1 MTTSKDNNFTRK
13 LDGKDFQNNTMTFG
27 DKNHEYPREEY
38 SNSTSV
44 NKGATKASKS
54 HDLNLVGSAPGIDL
68 SDYTGMIETQYPK
81 NQVIETESGHIIE
94 YNDTLSSER
103 ILIKHATGSGIDMR
117 PDGTI
122 VVSAQGN
129 GAVEVYHGGHKLVVT
144 GEGQLNYSGNLTLNV
159 GGDFN
164 VNVGGS
170 YNVQAGTETKT
181 VKGSSR
187 DFYFGSKYTTVNG
200 SRQDIYTKNRTETIL
215 GDKADY
221 VKGSHKLVAEGTSM
235 HAIKGQM
242 SLTSEDQI
250 IQTSPDVNIAA
261 ENLSVFGDNGN
272 IGGDNIVMHNY
283 NMFTKNTV
291 KAGLTMDAPVGN
303 YRRLNGTSAH
313 YTTFH
318 GSLNGKA
325 RNSIYADI
333 QPPPIGQS
341 GSYSS
346 TTADDAANNL
356 VGETYRA
363 DATLMSEYLGQ
374 GAYGVQKVTVDFG
387 NQIFNSINKWEET
400 GGVTQQHLTTPE
412 IRAKKRDEGH
422 HTNEKFNNYQVG
434 AKQLNPKH
442 TNTIPESVELVLDPQ
457 NIAVAGGD
465 KVAATSDTKS
475 RVVASVKN
483 KKKIVMEK
491 RFDINSYEVIIPN
504 TLITHGISLSQFI
517 FGKGSPG
524 KFDVTQ
530 TIGDKKQLLRN
541 LLPQAEF
548 VRRIRSDN
556 DQFKNYNI
564 EIIEGIYTKEPEEI
578 ITPDGVLDLRTKGR
592 AVVYELVGPNGAVDL
607 DKTFD
612 LATWIVKNISYDKLI
627 LDYDDYDPSEQLNA
641 QIILIMPE
649 IPDSMEATYKMEVE
663 TLYNGKKQES
673 KLMKIAKK
681 VSDVP
686 TTKPDE
692 NDGLN
697 DGNQEPLD
705 ESGPF

>member
-1 MTTSKDNNFTRK
+1 MTTTKDNNFTRK
-13 LDGKDFQNNTMTFG
+13 LDGKDFEGNTMTFG

-38 SNSTSV
+38 ANSTSV
-44 NKGATKASKS
+44 NKAASGSGKS
-54 HDLNLVGSAPGIDL
+54 ADLNMVGSAPGIDL
-68 SDYTGMIETQYPK
+68 SDYTGMIESQYPK

-94 YNDTLSSER
+94 YNDTPGSER
-103 ILIKHATGSGIDMR
+103 VLIKHSSGSGVDIR

-122 VVSAQGN
+122 VVAAQGD
-129 GAVEVYHGGHKLVVT
+129 GAVEVYHGGHKLIVT

-164 VNVGGS
+164 LNVGGS
-170 YNVQAGTETKT
+170 YNVQVGTETKT
-181 VKGSSR
+181 VKGNSR
-187 DFYFGSKYTTVNG
+187 DFYLGSKYATVNG
-200 SRQDIYTKNRTETIL
+200 SRQDIYTRNRTETVL
-215 GDKADY
+215 GNKADY
-221 VKGSHKLVAEGTSM
+221 IKGNHKLVAEGSSM

-242 SLTSEDQI
+242 SMTSEDQM
-250 IQTSPDVNIAA
+250 IQTSPDINIAA

-272 IGGDNIVMHNY
+272 IGGDNIIMHNY

-318 GSLNGKA
+318 GSLHGKA
-325 RNSIYADI
+325 QYAADADRSA
-333 QPPPIGQS
+333 GLGS
-341 GSYSS
+341 GGGSYSNTS
-346 TTADDAANNL
+346 ADDAANNL

-363 DATLMSEYLGQ
+363 DATLMTEYLGQ
-374 GAYGVQKVTVDFG
+374 GSYGVQKVTVDFG
-387 NQIFNSINKWEET
+387 QQIFNSINKWEET
-400 GGVTQQHLTTPE
+400 GGVTEQHLTTPE

-422 HTNEKFNNYQVG
+422 HTNAKFNNYQVG
-434 AKQLNPKH
+434 AKQLNPRH
-442 TNTIPESVELVLDPQ
+442 NNTIPESVEMVLDPK
-457 NIAVAGGD
+457 NIAVAGGS
-465 KVAATSDTKS
+465 KVSASSDTKS

-491 RFDINSYEVIIPN
+491 RFDINSYEVVIPN
-504 TLITHGISLSQFI
+504 TLLTHGISFSQFI
-517 FGKGSPG
+517 FGKGNPA
-524 KFDVTQ
+524 KFDVTMSLS
-530 TIGDKKQLLRN
+530 DKKQILRN

-548 VRRIRSDN
+548 VRRIRTDN

-564 EIIEGIYTKEPEEI
+564 EIVEGLYTKEPEEI
-578 ITPDGVLDLRTKGR
+578 ITTDGILDLRTKGR

-627 LDYDDYDPSEQLNA
+627 LDYDDYDPSEELNA
-641 QIILIMPE
+641 QIILVMPE
-649 IPDSMEATYKMEVE
+649 IPTTMEATYKMEVE

-686 TTKPDE
+686 TTKTTEDE
-692 NDGLN
+692 GL
-697 DGNQEPLD
+697 DDRKAEP
-705 ESGPF
+705 F